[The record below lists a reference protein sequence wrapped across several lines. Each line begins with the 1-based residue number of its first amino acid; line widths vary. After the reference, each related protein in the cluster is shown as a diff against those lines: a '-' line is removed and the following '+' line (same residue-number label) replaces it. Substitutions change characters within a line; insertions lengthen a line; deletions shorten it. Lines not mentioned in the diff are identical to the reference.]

1 MPTEVGKVS
10 GDFELIRLD
19 TGERLRIDMDGTE
32 ITDQVEVPTVEFCD
46 KCQQT
51 KNIING
57 DYAMWQGEKILWFC
71 ELCK

>member
-1 MPTEVGKVS
+1 MPTPVAKVS

-32 ITDQVEVPTVEFCD
+32 IRDQVPAPTVEFCD
-46 KCQQT
+46 KCQQQ

-57 DYAMWQGEKILWFC
+57 EFAKWHGEKIMWFC
-71 ELCK
+71 ETCK